1 MPSQDASQGHDDHSR
16 TSSQTANRVGR
27 ILPDRDLDVVQVLRS
42 NAGRAHELAAAAL
55 DRIAPNMIFTNVP
68 IEHVLRRVSDS
79 VDVRLRIDWDSIR
92 QPGIERNH
100 ANHALDRPLQVE
112 QRALERHQA
121 GSRTS
126 KSLQRLIVQLA
137 ETRVSIASITQ
148 TLADR

>member
-1 MPSQDASQGHDDHSR
+1 MIIRG
-16 TSSQTANRVGR
+16 RVRRRLIG
-27 ILPDRDLDVVQVLRS
+27 L
-42 NAGRAHELAAAAL
+42 AGFCLIATLMWFRFFVPTPAERHELAAAAL

-79 VDVRLRIDWDSIR
+79 VDVRLRIDWDSIW

-112 QRALERHQA
+112 QCDLERHQA